1 MMLSLASPLLTL
13 LLGSQGTLKDKPMG
27 ARFQCPPLG
36 VVYTWRSDKGPRN
49 QKAQGIIWYKGKS
62 YTGYWDGGTTQF
74 FTPDIKT
81 KESPWFAYSRTGMP
95 RWELYLGK
103 RSWLASESKGYRFK
117 GFCRPA
123 TPM

>member
-1 MMLSLASPLLTL
+1 MMLSLISPLLTL
-13 LLGSQGTLKDKPMG
+13 LLGAQGMLNDGPRG
-27 ARFQCPPLG
+27 AKFECPPLG

-62 YTGYWDGGTTQF
+62 YSGYWDGGTAQF

-103 RSWLASESKGYRFK
+103 RSWSPSESSRYTSHAA
-117 GFCRPA
+117 CA
-123 TPM
+123 AVH